1 MTMPDSCYYSY
12 NVAIKRQLNANS
24 RPTIPE
30 LIGSAVGLV
39 VVVAFLLVVVL
50 PVDVFVFFVVTG

>member
-24 RPTIPE
+24 TIPE